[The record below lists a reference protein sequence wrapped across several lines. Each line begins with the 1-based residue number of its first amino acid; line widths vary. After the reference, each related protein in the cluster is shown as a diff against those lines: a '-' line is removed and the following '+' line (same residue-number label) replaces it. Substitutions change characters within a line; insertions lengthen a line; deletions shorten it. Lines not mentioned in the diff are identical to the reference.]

1 MRILFLSSESSTEHM
16 ADFLYNGF
24 VELYGHE
31 NVIDYP
37 YKPRY
42 HVKELQ
48 DTGDAYLYWCSC
60 IDKDADNRK
69 HYTIDDFNEI
79 VQKVN
84 NKEFDLLI
92 ASIRAYNTFVQIKNH
107 TWPIGT
113 IIINGE
119 DLSDDDYLKFVPK
132 LTPYWNNID
141 MILQREYK
149 HNIPFDKKVVPFS
162 CPCPIRNLPNIG
174 FNKDKKIDLFCHLGD
189 THPFRKDLR
198 EKLLQISKNLGI
210 TSLIGNN
217 HFTVHEYFRL
227 MNNSKI
233 CIMSGGL
240 GWETTHYLDIPFA
253 KSMLFAQHPENAL
266 HPGTLKLDPIVYPNN
281 FKDRY
286 SAIFYKNDLSDI
298 ELLIK
303 YYLSHDKERED
314 ITKKGYEHLMNNLT
328 CKHIA
333 EYVIKCRFNL
343 DYWKSLV

>member
-1 MRILFLSSESSTEHM
+1 MRILFLSGDSCTEHM

-42 HVKELQ
+42 HVKELH

-60 IDKDADNRK
+60 IDKDTDSRK
-69 HYTIDDFNEI
+69 HYTFDEI
-79 VQKVN
+79 VQMVN
-84 NKEFDLLI
+84 NKQFDLLV
-92 ASIRAYNTFVQIKNH
+92 ASIRAYDTFVQIKNH

-119 DLSDDDYLKFVPK
+119 DISDDDYLRHVIPKF
-132 LTPYWNNID
+132 TPYWNNID

-149 HNIPFDKKVVPFS
+149 HNIPFDRKVVPFPL
-162 CPCPIRNLPNIG
+162 PCPTKNLPNLD
-174 FNKDKKIDLFCHLGD
+174 FKKDKEIDVFCHLGD
-189 THPFRKDLR
+189 THPFRKKLR
-198 EKLLQISKNLGI
+198 DRIAQISGI
-210 TSLIGNN
+210 KSMISNT
-217 HFTVHEYFRL
+217 HFTVYEYFRY

-253 KSMLFAQHPENAL
+253 KSTLLAQHPRNAL
-266 HPGTLKLDPIVYPNN
+266 HPATLKEDPIVYPNN

-298 ELLIK
+298 ESLIK
-303 YYLSHDKERED
+303 YYLEHDNEREE
-314 ITKKGYEHLMNNLT
+314 ITRRGYEHITNNLT

-333 EYVIKCRFNL
+333 EYVINCRFNL
-343 DYWKSLV
+343 DYWKSLI